1 MQLIVT
7 YTYSNGLYIQ
17 IYQIGPK
24 KFAKLFSADKHQL
37 LEGNP
42 SFSAAP
48 DILATEILLS
58 YDTINIPSLT
68 STVYANSSKPTEQS
82 IWKQYNISG
91 RVIDKETF
99 SNIEGIK
106 ISITTK
112 TNSTIYTKTD
122 KDGIYSLS
130 FSLNVDS
137 NEVPIEKPDIQYS
150 DSNNKYSSQSIKP
163 FNLDGTL
170 KEPLDIVQMVLAKQD
185 IELTK
190 QQQKQKINVGTNNIL
205 KTSKKSAEE
214 FLIDFIKNSLTQLI
228 SVFLPAILNLL
239 VAFGIDAL
247 NNLLSNSVC
256 PKKTKLD
263 EVIKL
268 RNKLVSDLNSL
279 SKTLD
284 TLIVAIGVV
293 DGLLKILSITVNLFF
308 AVPIPVTFVPQ
319 GIITLASDSVRKFQN
334 LLSKFKSI
342 NATVLM
348 ALMILKFVLAVILS
362 LLQNLDKLIKQCDP
376 SAQLTELDDN
386 LKTIQNEVSIADNNI
401 INPLVNKRIVNG
413 FELDVQTVDNLNGL
427 LSKQA
432 IGKDSKGVI
441 LIKGESSYSYDSNV
455 LIDELEFYILKN
467 NLKAY

>member
-68 STVYANSSKPTEQS
+68 STVYANNSKPTEQS

-106 ISITTK
+106 VSITTK

>member
-68 STVYANSSKPTEQS
+68 STVYANNSKPTEQS

-106 ISITTK
+106 VSITTK

-247 NNLLSNSVC
+247 NNSLSNSVC